1 MKQEKKKVKFLT
13 DSKTTIPVFTMEEIE
28 KFEEKGIFQE
38 QIEEAK
44 AFVESEEFK
53 NMVKEAR
60 ESHQRV
66 MESKITDRTKLWLTT
81 PVWRFDIKDVYFS
94 SVWKEVYNENN

>member
-1 MKQEKKKVKFLT
+1 MSTYK
-13 DSKTTIPVFTMEEIE
+13 EIE
-28 KFEEKGIFQE
+28 HLHINTGGKELTQE

-44 AFVESEEFK
+44 AFIDSQEFK
-53 NMVKEAR
+53 DMIREAK

-66 MESKITDRTKLWLTT
+66 MESKITDRTKLWLTA
-81 PVWRFDIKDVYFS
+81 PVWRFNIKDVYFS

>member
-1 MKQEKKKVKFLT
+1 MSTYK
-13 DSKTTIPVFTMEEIE
+13 EIE
-28 KFEEKGIFQE
+28 HLHINIGGKELTQE

-44 AFVESEEFK
+44 TFVESEEFK

-66 MESKITDRTKLWLTT
+66 MESEITERTKM
-81 PVWRFDIKDVYFS
+81 
-94 SVWKEVYNENN
+94 